1 MRGVKIRCGGPD
13 DVPDVLAFW
22 LLAAEGTDRHDS
34 PDKVIALVER
44 DPEALL
50 IAELPDGGEL
60 VGTLI
65 AGWDG
70 WRAHLYRLAV
80 HPGHRR
86 QGIATA
92 LLAAAEARFAAFGAF
107 RADAMVLEDNVL
119 AHPAWSA
126 AGYAP
131 QPEWS
136 RWVKPLA

>member
-1 MRGVKIRCGGPD
+1 MGGVKIRCGGPD
-13 DVPDVLAFW
+13 DVKDVLAFW

-34 PDKVIALVER
+34 AAKVVALVER

-107 RADAMVLEDNVL
+107 RADAMVLDDNIL

-126 AGYAP
+126 AGYGP

>member
-1 MRGVKIRCGGPD
+1 MAVEIRNGGRD
-13 DVPDVLAFW
+13 DVPAVLDFW
-22 LLAAEGTDRHDS
+22 LVAGEPTDRHDA
-34 PDKVIALVER
+34 PDKVRALISR

-50 IAELPDGGEL
+50 VAEEDGRM

-86 QGIATA
+86 KGIATK
-92 LLAAAEARFAAFGAF
+92 LLAAAEERFAEFAAF
-107 RADAMVLEDNVL
+107 RADAMVLDDNTD
-119 AHPAWSA
+119 AHKAWQA

-131 QPEWS
+131 QPTWS
-136 RWVKPLA
+136 RWVKMLP